1 VRSGVEQSVSHS
13 NQHEDT
19 QIANR
24 IAKKK
29 KKKEKNSGP
38 QSRNSEER
46 YQMEKIS
53 HTKVVL
59 SQSIVVISL
68 LFREVLEIRT

>member
-1 VRSGVEQSVSHS
+1 VRSGVEKSGSHS

-24 IAKKK
+24 IAKK